1 MNRFPCYRTDVNKLF
16 LKPCLISF
24 VILILDRTCP
34 SLRCL
39 LIAWILLILRLK
51 LSYNSHRGRRKPEW
65 PQILKFLSFIVFYV
79 CSWLGLVR
87 GRVITFMSCL
97 CRRHTL
103 GRRRCVFV
111 RVSGVCCPGFCNIFC
126 ETRCANGSLLT
137 CVSPSLQHSF
147 YTAGTGLGGGTS
159 LAKSRMSSLE
169 LAHQCL
175 MVWNTLIAFRK
186 LDMSPY
192 MEDTSCLLRKK
203 MIPHSHSGPQPQ
215 SPASATLQ
223 ERQKVANLGLDCPHC
238 MPLRRHT
245 PAVGVGPCPLQR
257 LFENP
262 HSAELSLHPG
272 SLLLRFLFELP
283 EGESGGPGGL
293 EFCRYIARSEI
304 H

>member
-1 MNRFPCYRTDVNKLF
+1 MNRFPCWQTDVNRLF

-34 SLRCL
+34 SLRRL
-39 LIAWILLILRLK
+39 LIAWILILRLK

-65 PQILKFLSFIVFYV
+65 PQILKFLSFTVFYV

-97 CRRHTL
+97 CRRRTL

-137 CVSPSLQHSF
+137 CVSPSLQHSY

-159 LAKSRMSSLE
+159 LAKYESRMSSLE

-186 LDMSPY
+186 LDMSRY
-192 MEDTSCLLRKK
+192 MEDTSCLLRK

-215 SPASATLQ
+215 SPASATFQ
-223 ERQKVANLGLDCPHC
+223 ERHKVANLGLDCPHC
-238 MPLRRHT
+238 TPLRR
-245 PAVGVGPCPLQR
+245 R

-272 SLLLRFLFELP
+272 SLLLRFLFGLP
-283 EGESGGPGGL
+283 EGESRGPGGL
-293 EFCRYIARSEI
+293 ELYR
-304 H
+304 

>member
-1 MNRFPCYRTDVNKLF
+1 MNRFPCWQTDVNRLF

-34 SLRCL
+34 SLRRL
-39 LIAWILLILRLK
+39 LIAWILILRLK

-65 PQILKFLSFIVFYV
+65 PQILKFLSFTVFYV

-97 CRRHTL
+97 CRRRTL

-137 CVSPSLQHSF
+137 CVSPSLQHSY

-159 LAKSRMSSLE
+159 LAKYESRMSSLE

-186 LDMSPY
+186 LDMSRY
-192 MEDTSCLLRKK
+192 MEDTSCLLRKNDSSFSFRA
-203 MIPHSHSGPQPQ
+203 PTAVPGLSDLPGTPQ
-215 SPASATLQ
+215 SGEPGLGLPSLHAPAPASVW
-223 ERQKVANLGLDCPHC
+223 E
-238 MPLRRHT
+238 
-245 PAVGVGPCPLQR
+245 PALCGALAAPR
-257 LFENP
+257 LAPPAISVRF
-262 HSAELSLHPG
+262 AGGRITG
-272 SLLLRFLFELP
+272 SR
-283 EGESGGPGGL
+283 GS
-293 EFCRYIARSEI
+293 RII
-304 H
+304 